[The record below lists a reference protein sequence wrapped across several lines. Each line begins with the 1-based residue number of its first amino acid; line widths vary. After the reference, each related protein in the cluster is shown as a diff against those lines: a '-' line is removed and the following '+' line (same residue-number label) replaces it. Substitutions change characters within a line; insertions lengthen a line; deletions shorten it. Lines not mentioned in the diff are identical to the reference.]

1 MTGKNWSRSS
11 VSAAAQRA
19 RDAATQAVPKAKNA
33 VPLARSAGVTVRHSA
48 EDAVAW
54 AAPMV
59 KDARAWAAPHVE
71 HVGLAVRDKIA
82 PAIAERIAPA
92 ISDAIV
98 EAAHRLD
105 APTAPRRRLWPRVLA
120 GVAMLAAAGSAVAA
134 AVLRRRPTGM
144 EFGTEGGTAQQ
155 GEADHGATAQVAT
168 GDMAAGD
175 STSPTSSDAGDPADE
190 TEGNANGRVHSS

>member
-1 MTGKNWSRSS
+1 MTSKNWSRSS

-19 RDAATQAVPKAKNA
+19 RDAAAHAVPKAKNA
-33 VPLARSAGVTVRHSA
+33 VPLARSAGLTARHSA
-48 EDAVAW
+48 EDAVARV
-54 AAPMV
+54 APIV
-59 KDARAWAAPHVE
+59 NDARAWAAPHVE
-71 HVGLAVRDKIA
+71 QVGLAVRDKIA
-82 PAIAERIAPA
+82 PAIAEKIAPA

-144 EFGTEGGTAQQ
+144 EFGAEGGPAGQ
-155 GEADHGATAQVAT
+155 GAADRGATARGAT
-168 GDMAAGD
+168 DKMAAGNG
-175 STSPTSSDAGDPADE
+175 TSPTSSDPEAGSPA
-190 TEGNANGRVHSS
+190 G

>member
-1 MTGKNWSRSS
+1 

-19 RDAATQAVPKAKNA
+19 RDAAAQAVPKAKNA
-33 VPLARSAGVTVRHSA
+33 VPLARSAGRTARHSA

-59 KDARAWAAPHVE
+59 NDARAWAAPHVE
-71 HVGLAVRDKIA
+71 HAGLAVRDKIA
-82 PAIAERIAPA
+82 PVIAERIAPA

-105 APTAPRRRLWPRVLA
+105 APAAPRRRLWPRVLA
-120 GVAMLAAAGSAVAA
+120 GIAMLAAAGSAVAA

-144 EFGTEGGTAQQ
+144 EFGTEGGTS
-155 GEADHGATAQVAT
+155 E
-168 GDMAAGD
+168 MAAED
-175 STSPTSSDAGDPADE
+175 SAGPASSDPEASSPADE
-190 TEGNANGRVHSS
+190 EGKANGRVRSS

>member
-1 MTGKNWSRSS
+1 VSLMTSKNWSRFS

-19 RDAATQAVPKAKNA
+19 RDAAAQAVPKAKNA
-33 VPLARSAGVTVRHSA
+33 VPLARSAGLTARHSA

-59 KDARAWAAPHVE
+59 NDARAWAAPHVE
-71 HVGLAVRDKIA
+71 QAGLAVRDK
-82 PAIAERIAPA
+82 IAPA

-120 GVAMLAAAGSAVAA
+120 GIAMLAAAGSAVAA

-144 EFGTEGGTAQQ
+144 EFGAEGGPAGQ
-155 GEADHGATAQVAT
+155 GAADRGAMSKGAAHE
-168 GDMAAGD
+168 MAAANG
-175 STSPTSSDAGDPADE
+175 TSPMSSDPEAGNPDDDE
-190 TEGNANGRVHSS
+190 EGKGNGRVRSS